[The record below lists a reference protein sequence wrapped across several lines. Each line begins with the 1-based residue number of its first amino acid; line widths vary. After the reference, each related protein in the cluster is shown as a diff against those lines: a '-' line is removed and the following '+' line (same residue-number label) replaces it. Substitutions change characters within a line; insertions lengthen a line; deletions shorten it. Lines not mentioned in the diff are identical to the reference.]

1 MQTRTMPPSKN
12 YRGPGDYYQSN
23 LNYQSSF
30 NRNKNNVNWSN
41 DDSNL
46 YEFPRRSREHMNNI
60 RYYDDD
66 VPPTMKRRKV
76 SSSSWKD
83 CGRYYPQSNVVFDNA
98 PSTSDSPYVPSKPSD
113 SYYGAGCKRDRSAIE
128 DDLVFMSK
136 DEIERLSPSRKDGID
151 SLRETYL
158 RYSYCGFLQS
168 LGMKLELPQT
178 TIGTAMVLCHR
189 FFLRRSHACHDRFLI
204 ATAAI
209 FLGAKSEETPR
220 PLNNVLRASC
230 EICHQ
235 QGLQFF
241 SYLLPVDWFEQY
253 RERVLEAEQMILTT
267 LDFELN
273 VQHPYASVTS
283 VLSKLGLSET
293 ALTSLALSVVS
304 EGLIK
309 ALELCVTV
317 LANIAWLFED
327 VLVGKPLINVL
338 WCIKWVSI
346 QGRCLRQIRVMETP
360 GKLDAFPISEIIGCR
375 ICRCDLV
382 CRMVLGA
389 NESRL

>member
-1 MQTRTMPPSKN
+1 MQTRTMPLSRN
-12 YRGPGDYYQSN
+12 YRGQGDYHQSN
-23 LNYQSSF
+23 LNYQPSF
-30 NRNKNNVNWSN
+30 NRNKSSLNWNNDN
-41 DDSNL
+41 SNL
-46 YEFPRRSREHMNNI
+46 YELPRRSREHMNNI
-60 RYYDDD
+60 RYHDDD
-66 VPPTMKRRKV
+66 VAPSMKRRKV

-83 CGRYYPQSNVVFDNA
+83 SGRYYPQSNVAVDNT
-98 PSTSDSPYVPSKPSD
+98 PSTSDSLYAPAKPSD

-128 DDLVFMSK
+128 EDLVFMSK
-136 DEIERLSPSRKDGID
+136 DEIEKLSPSRKDGID

-168 LGMKLELPQT
+168 LGTKLELPQT

-189 FFLRRSHACHDRFLI
+189 FFVRRSHACHDRFLI
-204 ATAAI
+204 ATAAL
-209 FLGAKSEETPR
+209 FLAAKSEETPR

-304 EGLIK
+304 
-309 ALELCVTV
+309 
-317 LANIAWLFED
+317 
-327 VLVGKPLINVL
+327 
-338 WCIKWVSI
+338 
-346 QGRCLRQIRVMETP
+346 QG
-360 GKLDAFPISEIIGCR
+360 
-375 ICRCDLV
+375 
-382 CRMVLGA
+382 
-389 NESRL
+389 